1 MATFMDVHSGFVGA
15 TADDLRAAHQ
25 ADLDVEKDQGVHF
38 EKTWL
43 DPVAGTAFCIATGP
57 SKEAVQLT
65 HERAGHP
72 ADEIYEIAVEF

>member
-1 MATFMDVHSGFVGA
+1 MTCGRLIRPTS
-15 TADDLRAAHQ
+15 TSRRT
-25 ADLDVEKDQGVHF
+25 KGVHF

-43 DPVAGTAFCIATGP
+43 DPVAGKAFCIATGP